1 VLAGG
6 RGRRQLPD
14 FEDDGVVG
22 ASSKAHGWCV
32 PTMFRWSSGLTGGGS
47 LNASCRREA
56 LGGRGS
62 VHRHSIVANRRK
74 KLGGDRLQ
82 RRRVAAWARAREAA
96 VVQ

>member
-1 VLAGG
+1 MLAGG

-56 LGGRGS
+56 LG
-62 VHRHSIVANRRK
+62 VVAPSTGTPLLRIAAK